1 MKIFVQ
7 FEDIKNSF
15 RKLLKRFPLET
26 VMIIIITS
34 IIFFV
39 IHKEDFSGWIPR
51 TLYTLATT
59 FFFLLGTTLYVES
72 RKSDRWNYLFLLLPI
87 TYGVVFYFMNPY
99 TGQDDLKAIVFFLLH
114 LFGFGFAILFAP
126 YLKNIFSTKKDT
138 SIEHANYFTLVSWT
152 KIMSGIVGG
161 SVLLLWFIAIGS
173 VVELFDLSGTFFRE
187 KIYAYWATIALSLVA
202 PLYALIHFPIPK
214 EIKQDS
220 YDTNRFFSFLVRFVG
235 IPFILVYFIILY
247 TYSIRVLMNFH
258 DWPNGIISW
267 LVIGFSI
274 FGYLVYIFSESY
286 VGEGKFLRVFRKYF
300 PFAVLPQILM
310 LFYAIYLRI
319 AQYDL
324 TMNRYFVIVF
334 GVWLTI
340 ISLYYTIS
348 KRKLILFI
356 PATLTLISIGI
367 SVGPW
372 GVFSLPLD
380 RQYERFISNIE
391 KAGILQNGK
400 IHPLVKTIDVNLEN
414 EIISEVR
421 YICEYRTCEKIR
433 PLFEQ
438 VLTAAEE
445 ENKKQWDTSSS
456 FGRDY
461 SWLSA
466 WTAATAINK
475 AMGVQQRYENDYMT
489 YQKYIHVSTGYD
501 EKKSYLPLDISEYN
515 TLMTVVGTNT
525 SAPAA
530 SFISVDIDNETL
542 TVRDGANTETFSI
555 SEFIGK
561 LRAIH
566 RSTNSYSI
574 PQDKLE
580 LSLVSENHEI
590 RIFFESFS
598 YKNPKYDAKKSNEY
612 NSSYS
617 L

>member
-1 MKIFVQ
+1 MRA
-7 FEDIKNSF
+7 E
-15 RKLLKRFPLET
+15 
-26 VMIIIITS
+26 
-34 IIFFV
+34 
-39 IHKEDFSGWIPR
+39 WIPQ
-51 TLYTLATT
+51 TVYSLIVT
-59 FFFLLGTTLYVES
+59 FFFLMSVTLYRES
-72 RKSDRWNYLFLLLPI
+72 RETKRWDKVLSIMPI
-87 TYGVVFYFMNPY
+87 IYGIGFYFVNSY
-99 TGQDDLKAIVFFLLH
+99 TGDFDLEAIVFFLLH
-114 LFGFGFAILFAP
+114 LFGFGFAIVVAP
-126 YLKNIFSTKKDT
+126 YIRKVCSPKENTVQY
-138 SIEHANYFTLVSWT
+138 ANYFTLVTWT
-152 KIMSGIVGG
+152 ILMSTIVGA
-161 SVLLLWFIAIGS
+161 SVLLLGYIAIVS
-173 VVELFDLSGTFFRE
+173 VTELFDLSGTFFRE
-187 KIYAYWATIALSLVA
+187 KIYAYWATLSLSLVA
-202 PLYALIHFPIPK
+202 PLYALIHFPELK
-214 EIKQDS
+214 EIKKNT

-235 IPFILVYFIILY
+235 IPFILIYFIILY
-247 TYSIRVLMNFH
+247 AYSIRVLMNFH

-348 KRKLILFI
+348 KKKLILFI

-380 RQYERFISNIE
+380 RQYNRFISNIE
-391 KAGILQNGK
+391 KAGILQDGK
-400 IHPLVKTIDVNLEN
+400 IIPLTKTIDMDLEN

-461 SWLSA
+461 S
-466 WTAATAINK
+466 
-475 AMGVQQRYENDYMT
+475 
-489 YQKYIHVSTGYD
+489 
-501 EKKSYLPLDISEYN
+501 
-515 TLMTVVGTNT
+515 
-525 SAPAA
+525 
-530 SFISVDIDNETL
+530 
-542 TVRDGANTETFSI
+542 
-555 SEFIGK
+555 
-561 LRAIH
+561 
-566 RSTNSYSI
+566 
-574 PQDKLE
+574 
-580 LSLVSENHEI
+580 
-590 RIFFESFS
+590 
-598 YKNPKYDAKKSNEY
+598 
-612 NSSYS
+612 
-617 L
+617 